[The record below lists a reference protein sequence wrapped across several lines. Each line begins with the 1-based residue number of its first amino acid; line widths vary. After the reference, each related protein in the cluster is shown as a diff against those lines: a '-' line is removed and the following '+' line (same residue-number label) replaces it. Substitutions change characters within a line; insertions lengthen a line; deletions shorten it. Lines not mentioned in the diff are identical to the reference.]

1 MSHCICS
8 HKHAYAHHT
17 LHLYSLLSSGV
28 FDISF
33 EGANRITWLDVLQIA
48 SNGHRF
54 VELLA
59 DGNVCECQDMFSALT
74 NPRS

>member
-1 MSHCICS
+1 MLY
-8 HKHAYAHHT
+8 KHAYARHT
-17 LHLYSLLSSGV
+17 LHLYSLLASGV
-28 FDISF
+28 FNISF
-33 EGANRITWLDVLQIA
+33 ERANRITWLEVLQIG

-59 DGNVCECQDMFSALT
+59 DGNVCECQNVFSALT